1 MRFAAWNVAHQ
12 IRQRPFPKPVLQA
25 FLSLRP
31 DVVIFTEYV
40 PGPDH
45 ERVLADLSDAGFAG
59 IHVSER
65 VERQN
70 QVLLATKLPSSV
82 GAWIAPAIRP
92 QIPPNLLHVV
102 IPELDLNVVGL
113 RIPMFVSGDSASE
126 HEYRGWL
133 REQADKWG
141 EHPTVVMGDLNA
153 GPHRARSW
161 QWRSLESFAEA
172 GWSLVTPVEGWSYM
186 SKTGHCS
193 VIDHGLLSAGL
204 SCVESKYVTEAD
216 GVVLAGRHPAAPSD
230 HAVFVMDIEVDEV
243 EATAKGTPPRTPRGK
258 RILHGPRSTDPLRP

>member
-70 QVLLATKLPSSV
+70 QVLLATKLPSIA
-82 GAWIAPAIRP
+82 GAWAAPAIRP
-92 QIPPNLLHVV
+92 QVPPNLLHAV
-102 IPELDLNVVGL
+102 IPELELNIVGL

-126 HEYRGWL
+126 REYRGWL
-133 REQADKWG
+133 REQADEWG
-141 EHPTVVMGDLNA
+141 KQSAVVMGDLNV
-153 GPHRARSW
+153 GPHRPRSW
-161 QWRSLESFAEA
+161 QWRSLQSFTEA
-172 GWSLVTPVEGWSYM
+172 GWSVVTPTEGWSYM
-186 SKTGHCS
+186 SKTGHS
-193 VIDHGLLSAGL
+193 SLIDHGLLSRGL
-204 SCVESKYVTEAD
+204 NCVNASYVIEAN
-216 GVVLAGRHPAAPSD
+216 GAALAGRHPPAPSD
-230 HAVFVMDIEVDEV
+230 HALLVVDV
-243 EATAKGTPPRTPRGK
+243 EFGYGEGTLSEETSRT
-258 RILHGPRSTDPLRP
+258 H